1 MRHASS
7 ANNWW
12 LCSPNSGNSNNF
24 CNVDSSGGANYNNAN
39 NSNLLAPGGCVREV
53 REVATAKPQPASVC
67 TGPWMQ
73 GASSGAAQGGRKER
87 RRSRTGS
94 DLRDASR
101 QLGAVS
107 FEDVFSFEHILE
119 CALEC
124 CKGVRWKASTQNFES
139 QVLMWASNLYDDLHA
154 GRYRSRGFNSFT
166 IHERGKTR
174 HIQSVHI
181 SERTVQKC
189 LVRHCLRPL
198 VMSSLVS
205 CSYATL
211 PGKGT
216 EAALKALKEH
226 LRWWYARHG
235 RDGGFLAM
243 DYHDYFG
250 TISHEKL
257 AEMYAGLPMD
267 SRLLA
272 LTEYFINCFDGD
284 VGVGLGS
291 EISQISAVRY
301 VSSIDHLFKDRLGFH
316 CYARYMDDSY
326 AIGGMDEL
334 REAETAMREASAK
347 LGISLNERVTG
358 IRGLDQGFRYL
369 KKRILLTGSGKVVM
383 RLERKNVA
391 KRRAKLRENAAAVAC
406 GEMSAESEAASWQ
419 SWSSYAGKYDAHRT
433 LESVGKYRD
442 ELIRTK

>member
-1 MRHASS
+1 M
-7 ANNWW
+7 
-12 LCSPNSGNSNNF
+12 
-24 CNVDSSGGANYNNAN
+24 
-39 NSNLLAPGGCVREV
+39 
-53 REVATAKPQPASVC
+53 
-67 TGPWMQ
+67 
-73 GASSGAAQGGRKER
+73 
-87 RRSRTGS
+87 
-94 DLRDASR
+94 
-101 QLGAVS
+101 LGAVS

-119 CALEC
+119 CTLEC

-139 QVLMWASNLYDDLHA
+139 QVLMWASSLYEDLHA
-154 GRYRSRGFNSFT
+154 GRYRSRGFNSFS

-198 VMSSLVS
+198 VMRNLTS

-250 TISHEKL
+250 TINHAKL
-257 AEMYAGLPMD
+257 IEMYAGLPMD

-272 LTEYFINCFDGD
+272 LTAYFIDCFGGD

-301 VSSIDHLFKDRLGFH
+301 VSAVDHLFKDRLGFH

-326 AIGGMDEL
+326 AIGSMSDL
-334 REAETAMREASAK
+334 QKADKDMRELSAS
-347 LGISLNERVTG
+347 LGIALNDKVTG
-358 IRGLDQGFRYL
+358 IRRLDEGFRYL
-369 KKRILLTGSGKVVM
+369 KKRILLTESGKVVM

-391 KRRAKLRENAAAVAC
+391 KRRAKVRENAAKVAS
-406 GEMSAESEAASWQ
+406 GTMSAESEATSWQ
-419 SWSSYAGKYDAHRT
+419 SWSSYARKYDAHRT
-433 LESVGKYRD
+433 LESVGRYRD
-442 ELIRTK
+442 EALDAAR